1 MQDNFEELMKWKTK
15 VKQQVVEM
23 TNVLS
28 DMQGPKQNTVSK
40 PEESEQ
46 WEDWLESTNLD
57 SFQGNELVPWFES
70 NNLVNSEEEVIIQD
84 PYLALP
90 LRSKHGD
97 GSSQDLF
104 CKIKE
109 EMAEMERNR
118 DVLELVPEKQR
129 EYQTNLTPDS
139 SATAN
144 SKSDLDNLVVFQEMF
159 QELFNWKSTTEQTLS
174 EISNSMNVMKQNPK
188 LLTPPAPQLPE
199 DGNHCMQYHPCFM
212 F

>member
-109 EMAEMERNR
+109 EMAEMER

-199 DGNHCMQYHPCFM
+199 DGNHLLFKKR
-212 F
+212 